1 MIIREHIFVKRIH
14 FNYTLDVMN
23 GGILMLDQSI
33 TILKYEYHIAPGS
46 YFHVETPWVKD
57 VSEIKTVIIDQDNVF
72 TKMLSIYPN
81 NFVMFL
87 EQFPEYSIYRTN
99 VPLELIPTG
108 DSYRVCF
115 DQA

>member
-1 MIIREHIFVKRIH
+1 M
-14 FNYTLDVMN
+14 
-23 GGILMLDQSI
+23 LMLDHSI

-99 VPLELIPTG
+99 VPLELIPTS

>member
-1 MIIREHIFVKRIH
+1 
-14 FNYTLDVMN
+14 
-23 GGILMLDQSI
+23 MLDQSI

-72 TKMLSIYPN
+72 TKMLSVYPN

-87 EQFPEYSIYRTN
+87 EQLQLQKSRTWTILFLC
-99 VPLELIPTG
+99 V
-108 DSYRVCF
+108 RVLLFHLFFYGCE
-115 DQA
+115 

>member
-1 MIIREHIFVKRIH
+1 MTSFINKIAFRRLYQELLLIREHIFVKRIH

-57 VSEIKTVIIDQDNVF
+57 VSEIKRSSLIKI
-72 TKMLSIYPN
+72 
-81 NFVMFL
+81 MFL
-87 EQFPEYSIYRTN
+87 R
-99 VPLELIPTG
+99 
-108 DSYRVCF
+108 RC
-115 DQA
+115 